1 MKRHGRDKVRGNY
14 KKAATMQSTSN
25 VLPSSGPTV
34 REIRTSC
41 EGCTTNNRLGF
52 EMYQRKSLLVMVGAV
67 AATPKKCVDGSGVF
81 HVCFDFL
88 GSQD

>member
-1 MKRHGRDKVRGNY
+1 
-14 KKAATMQSTSN
+14 MQSTSN

-34 REIRTSC
+34 REIRTSY

-67 AATPKKCVDGSGVF
+67 AAVGYLDLPECKEPLCSFGGNFFKKMKF
-81 HVCFDFL
+81 KK
-88 GSQD
+88 